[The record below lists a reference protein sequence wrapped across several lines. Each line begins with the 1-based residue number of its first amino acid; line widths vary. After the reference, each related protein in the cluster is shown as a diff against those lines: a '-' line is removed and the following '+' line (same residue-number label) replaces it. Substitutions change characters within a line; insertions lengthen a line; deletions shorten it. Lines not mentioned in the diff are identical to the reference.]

1 MAESLS
7 EVSSSMEGLEVTEE
21 GKSPNETLMTRT
33 RFTVYGHQAKE
44 LSLIKKTIRKGRG
57 QGKRS

>member
-44 LSLIKKTIRKGRG
+44 LSLIKKDH
-57 QGKRS
+57 